1 MGTIILITSV
11 QMSIRNRTKFILDS
25 GLKVDNGITDF
36 TFSNLEGVLQRELG
50 MASWRVW
57 DGCWRG

>member
-1 MGTIILITSV
+1 
-11 QMSIRNRTKFILDS
+11 MSIRNRTKFILDS

-36 TFSNLEGVLQRELG
+36 TFFNLEGVLQRELG

-57 DGCWRG
+57 DGCWGG

>member
-11 QMSIRNRTKFILDS
+11 QMSIRNRIKFILDS

-50 MASWRVW
+50 MDGWRVW